1 MKMNPTA
8 TWSVHELG
16 NIEAVLDVVHVL
28 YPVHEDYMSHVHFGM
43 RDDEDDPE
51 SVSVDV
57 SNLLQVAALMQA
69 VGSRCRFSLEVR
81 IDEGKKHKED
91 YQFYVALT
99 HDCYFSQRKNDL
111 HTSGTIRED
120 AALAV
125 SQKRIADAVKILE
138 GGERED

>member
-8 TWSVHELG
+8 TWSIHALG
-16 NIEAVLDVVHVL
+16 DIEKVLDAVHKI
-28 YPVHEDYMSHVHFGM
+28 YPEHNDYMEHVHFGS

-57 SNLLQVAALMQA
+57 ATLEHVAALMQA
-69 VGSRCRFSLEVR
+69 IGSRCRLSLEVR
-81 IDEGKKHKED
+81 IDEGEKHKEA

-99 HDCYFSQRKNDL
+99 HDCYFSRRKNDL
-111 HTSGTIRED
+111 HTSGHIQED